1 MESNI
6 RDKIDEAIEK
16 FQPIKIRLYA
26 LLPKTEEELNYITT
40 KILDKAEKDEL
51 ISAVYTAVKELALN
65 GAKANIKRIFFDEQ
79 NANFTDDK
87 KYEEAMKGFKAELN
101 TTKIHDYALKAKNRN
116 LYVDVNFDY
125 NKDRLIL
132 KVVNNSAL
140 SRQEDERIRKKFK
153 DGNKYDNIA
162 EFYMDT
168 MDNAEGAGMG
178 ITLIMMLLK
187 SEGIDPHLFTIVS
200 DFKNKTEAKLEFPF
214 QDSHL
219 SSREKFVQENQ

>member
-1 MESNI
+1 MQTDLRN
-6 RDKIDEAIEK
+6 KIDDAIEK

-40 KILDKAEKDEL
+40 KILDMAERDDL

-65 GAKANIKRIFFDEQ
+65 GAKANIKRIFFEEQKVNLDNDEEYNQ
-79 NANFTDDK
+79 NL
-87 KYEEAMKGFKAELN
+87 KGFKAELN
-101 TTKIHDYALKAKNRN
+101 TSKIHDYAIKAKDRN

-125 NKDRLIL
+125 TKDRLIL

-140 SRQEDERIRKKFK
+140 SKQEDERIRKKFK

-200 DFKNKTEAKLEFPF
+200 DFQTKTEAKLEFPF
-214 QDSHL
+214 QDTHM
-219 SSREKFVQENQ
+219 SSRDQFEKGN